1 MPWHGHELYCTVVYC
16 TVLNCTL
23 SLTLQ
28 APCFLF
34 VDEIDALAG
43 KNVVRSGDRE
53 AVFQEFLNELDG
65 R

>member
-1 MPWHGHELYCTVVYC
+1 MLLIPLRPFPSSWLP
-16 TVLNCTL
+16 
-23 SLTLQ
+23 Q

-43 KNVVRSGDRE
+43 KSVVRNADRE
-53 AVFQEFLNELDG
+53 AVFREFLNELDG